1 MNDSNWLVLEDSS
14 LDAGPGEIV
23 EYGRVVVI
31 SPASWTAER
40 VLFEKTPSF
49 RTNKCLIGPALVV
62 PEARRSCSRKDEG
75 TRCILEPLKTACT
88 PCFKL
93 LLL

>member
-49 RTNKCLIGPALVV
+49 RTLPQMLVSYLLSNL
-62 PEARRSCSRKDEG
+62 PFD
-75 TRCILEPLKTACT
+75 
-88 PCFKL
+88 L
-93 LLL
+93 LLTINA